1 MKKITLTTLVLLL
14 ACLLTAQAGPIDQ
27 QKARQLAAQFMQK
40 KGLQLKGEPRRAPG
54 VSGTGSN
61 EAQPLYIFNTDGAKG
76 FVIVA
81 GDDRADAILG
91 YSTEGSYDEQ
101 NLPDNFRFYL
111 QLLSSNMQALM
122 ESEASSRHAV
132 AIHNAIAPLI
142 QTKWNQGSATADGYI
157 YNTMC
162 PTLSGKHCLTGCV
175 ATAGAQIMYYYQYPE
190 STEGVEGYQANYQ
203 YTSINDIT
211 VQGLPETSFEW
222 DKMKLSYTASDQG
235 TEEQEEVA
243 KLMLYAGFAAQMKYG
258 TGGSS
263 ANPGVLAE
271 GMIKYFDYD
280 PYTYQY
286 IKRASYSV
294 SEWDEIMYNELEN
307 GRPIIYSGDSEVEGG
322 HAFICDGY
330 DGEGLYHFN
339 WGWGG
344 NYDGYFKLSAT
355 NPYPGTYNND
365 GILYDGFVNDI
376 DAVIGLQPK
385 PNTGEIPEENTDN
398 IVATARNIT
407 IDNTT
412 ISMIVANECNEDH
425 KFGFGMGELN
435 SDGSIDVI
443 DNSYEYYKG
452 TVLPAGYS
460 FSEPLTFDFASYKL
474 SEGTHKLV
482 PMCLIAGETEWKRCK
497 PSLVYFE
504 VEVAGDGS
512 MTITQHPTVELE
524 ATQIEVTG
532 NKIETLV
539 QQVDVTVES
548 KSDDYQGPLYL
559 FASKTEDKGAYTY
572 LAGTAI
578 EGGASDVVTFYFTPA
593 TAGTWNLWIAT
604 DEAGNDIIGHGQAT
618 AEIGEAPTGEVTLE
632 VSDETLTMEGDEA
645 TLTFK
650 ITNTGSTPNYRDI
663 PTICW
668 RKNEERPGYF
678 TGEINTITSNTTI
691 EPGETKEYSVTYSG
705 MKDQCWYMIE
715 IYQYSSFSDANYR
728 DNSIADHEFTFDAN
742 ATAITLPEADR
753 ISNDETYYTLNG
765 QRMSGR
771 PNKAGIYI
779 HKGKKVIVR

>member
-14 ACLLTAQAGPIDQ
+14 TCLLTAQAGPIDQ

-122 ESEASSRHAV
+122 ASDATATTRRAV
-132 AIHNAIAPLI
+132 ETHDAIAPLI
-142 QTKWNQGSATADGYI
+142 KTKWDQGSATEDGYI
-157 YNTMC
+157 YNTAC
-162 PTLSGKHCLTGCV
+162 PVSQSLHCLTGCV
-175 ATAGAQIMYYYQYPE
+175 ATAGAQIMYYYQYPK
-190 STEGVEGYQANYQ
+190 STEGVDGYQIGVD
-203 YTSINDIT
+203 TSIDEVT
-211 VQGLPETSFEW
+211 VAGLPATTFDW
-222 DKMKLSYTASDQG
+222 DIMKRSYNNADQG
-235 TEEQEEVA
+235 TESQQEVA
-243 KLMLYAGFAAQMKYG
+243 KLMVYAGFAAQMNYG
-258 TGGSS
+258 ITGSGAST
-263 ANPGVLAE
+263 GILAE
-271 GMIKYFDYD
+271 GMAKYFDYN
-280 PYTYQY
+280 PNTWQY
-286 IKRASYSV
+286 VKQSDYSV
-294 SEWDEIMYNELEN
+294 SDWDSMMYNELEN
-307 GRPIIYSGDSEVEGG
+307 GRPVIYSGASKKGGG

-339 WGWGG
+339 WGWSGQ
-344 NYDGYFKLSAT
+344 NNGYFKLAAT
-355 NPYPGTYNND
+355 NPYAGD
-365 GILYDGFVNDI
+365 GSQRDGYVNDI
-376 DAVIGLQPK
+376 DAIIGLQPNK
-385 PNTGEIPEENTDN
+385 GETIIKSPMACIYKFEISEETITMSYQN
-398 IVATARNIT
+398 ISDKSYAIDCGIT
-407 IDNTT
+407 L
-412 ISMIVANECNEDH
+412 
-425 KFGFGMGELN
+425 LN
-435 SDGSIDVI
+435 DDGSVNQNQLDFYPRSG
-443 DNSYEYYKG
+443 N
-452 TVLPAGYS
+452 VLPPNYFWGGIQFNLATY
-460 FSEPLTFDFASYKL
+460 LKQ
-474 SEGTHKLV
+474 EGTYKVV
-482 PMCLIAGETEWKRCK
+482 PVFRLADETEWKRCM
-497 PSLVYFE
+497 PSQLYFE
-504 VEVAGDGS
+504 VVVAEDKT
-512 MTITQHPTVELE
+512 MTIITHPTVELE
-524 ATQIEVTG
+524 ATQIEVPS

-559 FASKTEDKGAYTY
+559 FASRTEDKGAYTY

-705 MKDQCWYMIE
+705 MTDQCWYMIE

-728 DNSIADHEFTFDAN
+728 DNSIAYHEFTFEAST
-742 ATAITLPEADR
+742 TAITLPEADTTA
-753 ISNDETYYTLNG
+753 DDTFYTLNG

>member
-14 ACLLTAQAGPIDQ
+14 TCLLTAQAGPIDQ

-122 ESEASSRHAV
+122 ASDATATTRRAV
-132 AIHNAIAPLI
+132 ETHDAIAPLI
-142 QTKWNQGSATADGYI
+142 KTKWDQGSATAAGYI
-157 YNTMC
+157 YNTAC
-162 PTLSGKHCLTGCV
+162 PIHTLKHCLTGCV
-175 ATAGAQIMYYYQYPE
+175 ATAGAQIMYYYRYPE
-190 STEGVEGYQANYQ
+190 STTGVDGYQVDGQ
-203 YTSINDIT
+203 YLDINADTKKGLSETTFNWDI
-211 VQGLPETSFEW
+211 
-222 DKMKLSYTASDQG
+222 MKLSYNDADQG
-235 TEEQEEVA
+235 TESQQEVA
-243 KLMLYAGFAAQMKYG
+243 KLMVYAGFAAQMNYG
-258 TGGSS
+258 LGGSGADS
-263 ANPGVLAE
+263 RVLAD
-271 GMIKYFDYD
+271 GMVKYFDYN
-280 PYTYQY
+280 PNTWQY
-286 IKRASYSV
+286 VSRSDYSV
-294 SEWDEIMYNELEN
+294 RDWDNMMYNELANE
-307 GRPIIYSGDSEVEGG
+307 RPIIYSGQSKVGGG

-344 NYDGYFKLSAT
+344 QNNGYFKLSAT
-355 NPYPGTYNND
+355 NPYAGDGTQR
-365 GILYDGFVNDI
+365 DGFVNDI
-376 DAVIGLQPK
+376 DAVIGLQP
-385 PNTGEIPEENTDN
+385 NNGETITKSPMVSIYNFNISEKTITMSYQNISDEEC
-398 IVATARNIT
+398 AF
-407 IDNTT
+407 
-412 ISMIVANECNEDH
+412 EC
-425 KFGFGMGELN
+425 GIAYLN
-435 SDGSIDVI
+435 DDGSVNQDPI
-443 DNSYEYYKG
+443 NYYEYTASNPLKPYQYWPNLSYYLYNSIPGTYK
-452 TVLPAGYS
+452 VAPVFRLA
-460 FSEPLTFDFASYKL
+460 D
-474 SEGTHKLV
+474 
-482 PMCLIAGETEWKRCK
+482 ETEWKRCM
-497 PSLVYFE
+497 PSQLYFE
-504 VEVAGDGS
+504 VVVDKDEEGKPIL
-512 MTITQHPTVELE
+512 TIITHPTVELE
-524 ATQIEVTG
+524 ATQIEVPS

-604 DEAGNDIIGHGQAT
+604 DEAGSNVIGT
-618 AEIGEAPTGEVTLE
+618 TTVNINEPPTGEVTLE
-632 VSDETLTMEGDEA
+632 VSDETLIMEGDEA

-668 RKNEERPGYF
+668 RENEERPGYL

-691 EPGETKEYSVTYSG
+691 EPGDTKEYSVTYSG

-728 DNSIADHEFTFDAN
+728 DNSIAYHEFTFEAST
-742 ATAITLPEADR
+742 TAITLPEADTTA
-753 ISNDETYYTLNG
+753 DDTFYTLNG

>member
-1 MKKITLTTLVLLL
+1 MKKITLITLVLLL
-14 ACLLTAQAGPIDQ
+14 TCLLTAQAGPIDQ

-101 NLPDNFRFYL
+101 NLPDNFRYYL

-122 ESEASSRHAV
+122 ASDATATTRRTVETHD
-132 AIHNAIAPLI
+132 AIDPLI
-142 QTKWNQGSATADGYI
+142 KTKWDQGSATEDGYI
-157 YNTMC
+157 YNTAC
-162 PTLSGKHCLTGCV
+162 PVSQSLHCLTGCV
-175 ATAGAQIMYYYQYPE
+175 ATAGAQIMYYYQHPA
-190 STEGVEGYQANYQ
+190 STEGVDGYQIGEDA
-203 YTSINDIT
+203 SIDKVT
-211 VQGLPETSFEW
+211 LAGLPATTFDW
-222 DKMKLSYTASDQG
+222 DIMKRSYNNADQG
-235 TEEQEEVA
+235 TASQQEVA
-243 KLMLYAGFAAQMKYG
+243 KLMVYAGFAAQMDYG
-258 TGGSS
+258 TMGSAAS
-263 ANPGVLAE
+263 TGILAE
-271 GMIKYFDYD
+271 GMANYFDYN
-280 PYTYQY
+280 PNTWQY
-286 IKRASYSV
+286 VEQSNYSV
-294 SEWDEIMYNELEN
+294 SDWDSMMYNELEN
-307 GRPIIYSGDSEVEGG
+307 GRPIIYSGASKKEGG

-339 WGWGG
+339 WGWSGQ
-344 NYDGYFKLSAT
+344 NNGYFKLAAT
-355 NPYPGTYNND
+355 NPYAGDGTQRD
-365 GILYDGFVNDI
+365 GYVNDI
-376 DAVIGLQPK
+376 DAIIGLQP
-385 PNTGEIPEENTDN
+385 NNGETITKSPMVNIYKFNISEETITMSYQN
-398 IVATARNIT
+398 ISDESYA
-407 IDNTT
+407 IDCGIALLNDDG
-412 ISMIVANECNEDH
+412 SVNQDRLDLYPCSSW
-425 KFGFGMGELN
+425 GELPPN
-435 SDGSIDVI
+435 YLWPGIQF
-443 DNSYEYYKG
+443 N
-452 TVLPAGYS
+452 
-460 FSEPLTFDFASYKL
+460 LTTYLKQ
-474 SEGTHKLV
+474 EGTYKVAPVFRL
-482 PMCLIAGETEWKRCK
+482 AGETEWKRCM
-497 PSLVYFE
+497 PSQLYFE
-504 VEVAGDGS
+504 VVIAEDKT
-512 MTITQHPTVELE
+512 MTIIKHPTVELE
-524 ATQIEVTG
+524 ATQIEVPS

-604 DEAGNDIIGHGQAT
+604 DEAGNDIIGQAT

-632 VSDETLTMEGDEA
+632 VSDETLIMEGDEA

-668 RKNEERPGYF
+668 RKNEEKPGYL

-742 ATAITLPEADR
+742 ATAITLPEADTTA
-753 ISNDETYYTLNG
+753 DDTFYTLNG

>member
-14 ACLLTAQAGPIDQ
+14 TCLLTAQAGPIDQ

-122 ESEASSRHAV
+122 ASDATTTTRRAV
-132 AIHNAIAPLI
+132 ETHDAIAPLI
-142 QTKWNQGSATADGYI
+142 KTKWDQGSATEDGYI

-175 ATAGAQIMYYYQYPE
+175 ATAGAQIMYYYQYPK
-190 STEGVEGYQANYQ
+190 SKKGVGGYQTNGQNAD
-203 YTSINDIT
+203 INAVT
-211 VQGLPETSFEW
+211 LKGLPETTFNW
-222 DKMKLSYTASDQG
+222 DIMKLSYNNADQG
-235 TEEQEEVA
+235 TASQQEVA

-258 TGGSS
+258 TSGSS
-263 ANPGVLAE
+263 ASPGVLAE
-271 GMIKYFDYD
+271 GMVKYFGYD
-280 PYTYQY
+280 PYTCQY

-294 SEWDEIMYNELEN
+294 KEWDEIMYNELEKK
-307 GRPIIYSGDSEVEGG
+307 RPIIYSGQSEVEGG

-330 DGEGLYHFN
+330 DGKGLYHFN

-355 NPYPGTYNND
+355 NPYPGKYNND
-365 GILYDGFVNDI
+365 GKLYDGFVNDI
-376 DAVIGLQPK
+376 DAVIGLQP
-385 PNTGEIPEENTDN
+385 NTGVIPEENTDN

-443 DNSYEYYKG
+443 DTKYKHYINSK
-452 TVLPAGYS
+452 LPAGNYFTNPLS
-460 FSEPLTFDFASYKL
+460 YDFSNYDL

-482 PMCLIAGETEWKRCK
+482 PISLLSGETEWKRCN

-504 VEVAGDGS
+504 VVVADDGS
-512 MTITQHPTVELE
+512 MTPRS
-524 ATQIEVTG
+524 
-532 NKIETLV
+532 TLSLCK
-539 QQVDVTVES
+539 QFIR
-548 KSDDYQGPLYL
+548 YAL
-559 FASKTEDKGAYTY
+559 F
-572 LAGTAI
+572 
-578 EGGASDVVTFYFTPA
+578 
-593 TAGTWNLWIAT
+593 
-604 DEAGNDIIGHGQAT
+604 
-618 AEIGEAPTGEVTLE
+618 
-632 VSDETLTMEGDEA
+632 
-645 TLTFK
+645 
-650 ITNTGSTPNYRDI
+650 
-663 PTICW
+663 
-668 RKNEERPGYF
+668 
-678 TGEINTITSNTTI
+678 
-691 EPGETKEYSVTYSG
+691 
-705 MKDQCWYMIE
+705 
-715 IYQYSSFSDANYR
+715 
-728 DNSIADHEFTFDAN
+728 
-742 ATAITLPEADR
+742 
-753 ISNDETYYTLNG
+753 
-765 QRMSGR
+765 
-771 PNKAGIYI
+771 IYI
-779 HKGKKVIVR
+779 FSSLGY

>member
-1 MKKITLTTLVLLL
+1 MKKITLITLVLLL
-14 ACLLTAQAGPIDQ
+14 TCLLTVQAGPIDQ

-101 NLPDNFRFYL
+101 NLPDNFRYYL

-122 ESEASSRHAV
+122 ASDATATTRRTVEIHD
-132 AIHNAIAPLI
+132 AIDPLI
-142 QTKWNQGSATADGYI
+142 QTRWNQGNATADGFI

-175 ATAGAQIMYYYQYPE
+175 ATAGAQIMYYYKYPE

-211 VQGLPETSFEW
+211 IQGLPETSFDW

-235 TEEQEEVA
+235 TEEQKEVA

-258 TGGSS
+258 TSGSS
-263 ANPGVLAE
+263 ANHGVLAE
-271 GMIKYFDYD
+271 GMVKYFGYD
-280 PYTYQY
+280 PYTCQY

-294 SEWDEIMYNELEN
+294 KEWDEIMYNELEKK
-307 GRPIIYSGDSEVEGG
+307 RPIIYSGQSEVEGG

-355 NPYPGTYNND
+355 NPYPGKYNND
-365 GILYDGFVNDI
+365 GKLYDGFVNDI
-376 DAVIGLQPK
+376 DAVIGLQP
-385 PNTGEIPEENTDN
+385 NTGVIPEENTDN

-443 DNSYEYYKG
+443 DTKYKYYINSK
-452 TVLPAGYS
+452 LPAGNYFTNPLS
-460 FSEPLTFDFASYKL
+460 YDFSNYDL

-482 PMCLIAGETEWKRCK
+482 PISLLSGETEWKRCN

-504 VEVAGDGS
+504 VVVADDGS

-524 ATQIEVTG
+524 VTSIEVTG
-532 NKIETLV
+532 SKITDIS
-539 QQVDVTVES
+539 QQVDVTIES

-559 FASKTEDKGAYTY
+559 YASSSSDMPSSYTY
-572 LAGTAI
+572 LAASAI
-578 EGGASDVVTFYFTPA
+578 EGGESDIVTFYFLPTSS
-593 TAGTWNLWIAT
+593 GTWNLWIAT
-604 DEAGNDIIGHGQAT
+604 DEAGSNIIGKST
-618 AEIGEAPTGEVTLE
+618 VEISEPPTGKVTL
-632 VSDETLTMEGDEA
+632 VETENNINMGGDEA
-645 TLTFK
+645 TITFK
-650 ITNTGSTPNYRDI
+650 LQNTGTTPNYREI
-663 PTICW
+663 KVICW
-668 RKNEERPGYF
+668 KNVG
-678 TGEINTITSNTTI
+678 GGKLNGVVNTISDAVL
-691 EPGETKEYSVTYSG
+691 EPDETKEFTTAFSG
-705 MKDQCWYMIE
+705 LEDQRWYRID
-715 IYQYSSFSDANYR
+715 ICHYPNFSATNYSS
-728 DNSIADHEFTFDAN
+728 IASHEFTFDAN
-742 ATAITLPEADR
+742 ATAITLPEADTTA
-753 ISNDETYYTLNG
+753 DDTFYTLNG

>member
-14 ACLLTAQAGPIDQ
+14 TCLLTAQAGPIDQ

-101 NLPDNFRFYL
+101 NLPDNFRYYL

-122 ESEASSRHAV
+122 ASDATATTRRAV
-132 AIHNAIAPLI
+132 ETHDAIAPLI
-142 QTKWNQGSATADGYI
+142 KTKWDQGSATAAGYI
-157 YNTMC
+157 YNTAC
-162 PTLSGKHCLTGCV
+162 PIHTLKHCLTGCV
-175 ATAGAQIMYYYQYPE
+175 ATAGAQIMYYYRYPE
-190 STEGVEGYQANYQ
+190 STTGVDGYQVDGQ
-203 YTSINDIT
+203 YLDINADT
-211 VQGLPETSFEW
+211 KKGLPETTFNW
-222 DKMKLSYTASDQG
+222 DIMKLSYNDADQG
-235 TEEQEEVA
+235 TESQQEVA
-243 KLMLYAGFAAQMKYG
+243 KLMVYAGFAAQMNYG
-258 TGGSS
+258 LGGSGADS
-263 ANPGVLAE
+263 RVLAD
-271 GMIKYFDYD
+271 GMVKYFDYN
-280 PYTYQY
+280 PNTWQY
-286 IKRASYSV
+286 VSRSDYSV
-294 SEWDEIMYNELEN
+294 RDWDNMMYNELAN
-307 GRPIIYSGDSEVEGG
+307 RRPIIYSGQSKVGGG

-344 NYDGYFKLSAT
+344 QNNGYFKLAAT
-355 NPYPGTYNND
+355 NPYAGDGTQR
-365 GILYDGFVNDI
+365 DGFVNDI
-376 DAVIGLQPK
+376 DAVIGLQP
-385 PNTGEIPEENTDN
+385 NNGETITKSPMVSIYNFNISEKKITMSYQNISDEECAFDCG
-398 IVATARNIT
+398 IALL
-407 IDNTT
+407 D
-412 ISMIVANECNEDH
+412 D
-425 KFGFGMGELN
+425 
-435 SDGSIDVI
+435 DGSVNQLQLD
-443 DNSYEYYKG
+443 YYPHSG
-452 TVLPAGYS
+452 TVLPPNYYRPGIQFNLAAYLKQKG
-460 FSEPLTFDFASYKL
+460 TYKV
-474 SEGTHKLV
+474 V
-482 PMCLIAGETEWKRCK
+482 PVFRLAGETEWKRCM
-497 PSLVYFE
+497 PSQLYFE
-504 VEVAGDGS
+504 VVVAEDKT
-512 MTITQHPTVELE
+512 MTIITHPTVELE

-604 DEAGNDIIGHGQAT
+604 DEAGNDNDIIGQTT
-618 AEIGEAPTGEVTLE
+618 AEIGEAPTKSVSFQVTNKDVIMGEDNATIVFSVQNT
-632 VSDETLTMEGDEA
+632 SETTSYREFYVWLNKADD
-645 TLTFK
+645 
-650 ITNTGSTPNYRDI
+650 NTPVEQK
-663 PTICW
+663 PTSAI
-668 RKNEERPGYF
+668 
-678 TGEINTITSNTTI
+678 TI
-691 EPGETKEYSVTYSG
+691 EQGETKDVPITFDGLEDGVTYNVVYG
-705 MKDQCWYMIE
+705 Y
-715 IYQYSSFSDANYR
+715 YSNVKGTTLWWLDDY
-728 DNSIADHEFTFDAN
+728 EFTFEAST
-742 ATAITLPEADR
+742 TAITLPEADTTA
-753 ISNDETYYTLNG
+753 DDTFYTLNG